1 MNHSPPPRIRLD
13 VPRHLQDYNGYCGP
27 ACAMMVV
34 AGESESLPVAL
45 QAQQNLFREI
55 RQHAKV
61 NNDKRPI
68 KSPAES
74 LIAVL
79 HAHSRLPW
87 RKCFDT
93 DPMAIARRIL
103 ESIERA
109 GQPAIILVSK
119 GMHWVVAFGRTLKED
134 GSVAGVLLRD
144 PAWAG
149 MPKFFGLTVYPEK
162 GTFEHG
168 AAPCKCLHSD
178 QAPASVHERYIA
190 MEELLSPRGL
200 HGSPDW
206 EGHGAIAIVPESEIT
221 ESTSI

>member
-1 MNHSPPPRIRLD
+1 MNPTPPPRIRLD

-34 AGESESLPVAL
+34 AGESGSLPEAL
-45 QAQQNLFREI
+45 HAQQNLFREI
-55 RQHAKV
+55 RQHAKA

-87 RKCFDT
+87 RKFFDSQ
-93 DPMAIARRIL
+93 PRAIARRIL
-103 ESIERA
+103 DSIEKT

-119 GMHWVVAFGRTLKED
+119 GMHWVVAFGRTLKSD

-149 MPKFFGLTVYPEK
+149 MPKFFGLTIYPEK
-162 GTFEHG
+162 ATFVHS
-168 AAPCKCLHSD
+168 AAPCKCLNAD
-178 QAPASVHERYIA
+178 RPPASVHERYIA
-190 MEELLSPRGL
+190 MDELLSPRGL

-206 EGHGAIAIVPESEIT
+206 EGNGAIAIIPDSETT
-221 ESTSI
+221 EQTAK